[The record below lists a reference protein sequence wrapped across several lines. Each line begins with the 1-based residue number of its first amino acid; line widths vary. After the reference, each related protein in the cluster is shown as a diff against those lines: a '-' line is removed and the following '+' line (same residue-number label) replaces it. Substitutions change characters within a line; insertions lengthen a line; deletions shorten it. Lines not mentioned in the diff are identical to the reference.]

1 MQELLSALQDGEM
14 STKSSDIPHLGKLLF
29 MLREIN
35 DETRLRLN
43 NSLEVSSQSCKAG
56 VVVLIYRH
64 LYRFLN
70 VSSTVKSQIKSQ
82 R

>member
-14 STKSSDIPHLGKLLF
+14 STKSSGIPHLGKLLF

-43 NSLEVSSQSCKAG
+43 DSLEVSSQSCKAG

>member
-35 DETRLRLN
+35 ETRLRLN
-43 NSLEVSSQSCKAG
+43 DSLEVSSQSCKAG

-70 VSSTVKSQIKSQ
+70 VSSTAKSQIKSQ

>member
-1 MQELLSALQDGEM
+1 MLCKMERCPQRAL
-14 STKSSDIPHLGKLLF
+14 TFLILGNLF

-43 NSLEVSSQSCKAG
+43 DSLEVSSQSCKAG

-70 VSSTVKSQIKSQ
+70 VSSTAKSQIKSQ